1 MHMGGA
7 PPVWA
12 ELHPYGRSST
22 RMGGAPPVWAELHP
36 YGRSSTR
43 MGGALPYAHT
53 GGAWH
58 FPSVAYIIDKPITYT
73 LSMRCLRDI
82 SLSLHCQRWLYFY
95 WLLSVPFLST
105 HFCTTFYVS
114 AGFFEQIGWRS
125 EVKRAVELLL
135 GLLHWKSFPQ

>member
-1 MHMGGA
+1 MGGA

-53 GGAWH
+53 GGA
-58 FPSVAYIIDKPITYT
+58 
-73 LSMRCLRDI
+73 
-82 SLSLHCQRWLYFY
+82 
-95 WLLSVPFLST
+95 
-105 HFCTTFYVS
+105 
-114 AGFFEQIGWRS
+114 
-125 EVKRAVELLL
+125 
-135 GLLHWKSFPQ
+135 